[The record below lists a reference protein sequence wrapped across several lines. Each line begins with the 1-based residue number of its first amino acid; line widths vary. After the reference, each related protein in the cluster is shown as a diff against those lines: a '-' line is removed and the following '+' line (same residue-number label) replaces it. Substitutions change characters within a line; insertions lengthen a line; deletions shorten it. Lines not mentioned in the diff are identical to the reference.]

1 MAPTETNYPIYDK
14 EMLAIVKALQ
24 YWRAELEGTKDH
36 IEVIT
41 DYKALEYFMT
51 TKLLSAR
58 QARWAEILSRYHFKI
73 SYKPGASNK
82 ADPLTRIEGE
92 KDLNQAKHDNRE
104 QVLLLPQNLDDWIV
118 RDLEVNRLSLSL
130 SPITEQLDLIDDVLR
145 TNRTAPDLAR
155 ARKLGQDRQGE
166 YYIENGL
173 LKKKGKLVVAE
184 AARTALIT
192 ASHCNLT
199 TAHPGK
205 GKTKE
210 LLKERYYW
218 SSIDDDIERFV
229 SNCYSCRRS
238 KVPRNKA
245 PGLLHPLPIPDR
257 PWQHISIDFKEMPS
271 DQDGMS
277 MVCVFVDRL
286 GKRPISVPCN
296 KTVDARVMAQLYLVH
311 VYKHYGPTTT
321 IVSDRGP

>member
-1 MAPTETNYPIYDK
+1 M
-14 EMLAIVKALQ
+14 
-24 YWRAELEGTKDH
+24 
-36 IEVIT
+36 
-41 DYKALEYFMT
+41 
-51 TKLLSAR
+51 
-58 QARWAEILSRYHFKI
+58 
-73 SYKPGASNK
+73 
-82 ADPLTRIEGE
+82 
-92 KDLNQAKHDNRE
+92 NQAKHDNRE
-104 QVLLLPQNLDDWIV
+104 QVLLLPQNLDDRIV

-145 TNRTAPDLAR
+145 TNWTAPDLAR
-155 ARKLGQDRQGE
+155 ARKLGQDRKGG

-184 AARTALIT
+184 ATRTALIT

-218 SSIDDDIERFV
+218 SGMDDDIERFV
-229 SNCYSCRRS
+229 SNCHSCRRS
-238 KVPRNKA
+238 KVPRDKA

-257 PWQHISIDFKEMPS
+257 PWQHISIDFKEMPP
-271 DQDGMS
+271 DRDGMS
-277 MVCVFVDRL
+277 IVCVFVDRL

-311 VYKHYGPTTT
+311 VHKHYGPATT
-321 IVSDRGP
+321 IVSDRGPQFISAF